1 MKKRKRKQQQIGAP
15 VPFELYLRPA
25 PMFIG
30 IGFLIGSIFLG
41 GFALNGRDMKLDCA
55 RRDDGVVQCDAF
67 TRTAFGTD
75 TWKLELPKGTRIDD
89 RCSTGKYTSCRLVAV
104 VPNVGEREISRSSDA
119 RSDTYRV
126 KGRLEA
132 LLRGEGEPTMSDRW
146 GWAMSSPG
154 SPLVAFALFL
164 LGVALIQWRTEI
176 SAKGEPM
183 VLTVRTVRFPLPSST
198 KTYPLAAGTK
208 FERAGGFLELRP
220 PEGPAVQLWPFGEN
234 DPLVAQLQK
243 DLRSATPRAS

>member
-1 MKKRKRKQQQIGAP
+1 MKKRKRKQRQLEGPI
-15 VPFELYLRPA
+15 PFEHSLRPA
-25 PMFIG
+25 PMFMG
-30 IGFLIGSIFLG
+30 IAFLIGSIFMG
-41 GFALNGRDMKLDCA
+41 GFALGGRDMKLDCV
-55 RRDDGVVQCDAF
+55 RRDDGAVQCDAF

-75 TWKLELPKGTRIDD
+75 AWKVELPQGTRVDY
-89 RCSTGKYTSCRLVAV
+89 RCSTGQGSSCRLVAV

-119 RSDTYRV
+119 KSDTYRV
-126 KGRLEA
+126 KVRLEA

-154 SPLVAFALFL
+154 FPLLAFALFL
-164 LGVALIQWRTEI
+164 VSVALIQWRTDF

-183 VLTVRTVRFPLPSST
+183 VLTIRRVRFPFSST
-198 KTYPLAAGTK
+198 KTYPLVPGTK
-208 FERAGGFLELRP
+208 FERAGRFLELRP
-220 PEGPAVQLWPFGEN
+220 PEGPAVQLWPFAEN